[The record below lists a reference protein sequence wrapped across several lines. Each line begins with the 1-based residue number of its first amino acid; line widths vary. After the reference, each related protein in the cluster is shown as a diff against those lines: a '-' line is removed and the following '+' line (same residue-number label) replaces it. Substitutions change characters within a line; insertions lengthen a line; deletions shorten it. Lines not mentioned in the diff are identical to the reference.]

1 MTAGPAGSSRGRP
14 ILGAIMGL
22 LFGVFLTIDLLFI
35 SVFALDSVM
44 VLLLPPLSLVAGFAL
59 GLVAPLRFLRR
70 G

>member
-1 MTAGPAGSSRGRP
+1 MTAGPADSSRGRP

-22 LFGVFLTIDLLFI
+22 LFGVFLTIDLLFL

-44 VLLLPPLSLVAGFAL
+44 VLLLPPLSLVAGVAL

>member
-1 MTAGPAGSSRGRP
+1 MTAEPAGSSRGRP

-22 LFGVFLTIDLLFI
+22 LFGVFLTIDLLFL

-44 VLLLPPLSLVAGFAL
+44 VLLLPPLSLVAGVAL